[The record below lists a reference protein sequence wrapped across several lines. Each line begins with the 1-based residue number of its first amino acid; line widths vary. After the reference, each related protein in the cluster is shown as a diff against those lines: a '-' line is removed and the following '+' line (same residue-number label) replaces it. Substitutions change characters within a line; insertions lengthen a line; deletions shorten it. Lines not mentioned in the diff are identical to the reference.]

1 MNTFHAF
8 YARGPPDPRSS
19 HFVSFS
25 ASPKLASK
33 RVGNALPVDSPRR
46 TFVHLTQPAR
56 PSKELQ

>member
-1 MNTFHAF
+1 MITFHAF

-46 TFVHLTQPAR
+46 TFVHLTQPAS
-56 PSKELQ
+56 PS

>member
-33 RVGNALPVDSPRR
+33 RVGMALPTNSARR
-46 TFVHLTQPAR
+46 TLR
-56 PSKELQ
+56 PSQSTCTTL